1 MSKATKV
8 FKKLTNKARKRC
20 WTEISEL
27 EAKLKAV
34 SSNNFKSTIGNY
46 SARFEE
52 FNGIK
57 YLYADARA
65 LNNSLNSSGRGNFR
79 YLFQPSESGYAF
91 HGLAAHGVG
100 NKPIYLGAV

>member
-8 FKKLTNKARKRC
+8 FKKLTKRAQSRC
-20 WTEISEL
+20 WAEISEL
-27 EAKLKAV
+27 ETKLKAA
-34 SSNNFKSTIGNY
+34 SSNDFKSTIGNY
-46 SARFEE
+46 GARFEE

-57 YLYADARA
+57 YLYADARS
-65 LNNSLNSSGRGNFR
+65 LNSSLNSSGRGNFR
-79 YLFQPSESGYAF
+79 YLFQPTELGYAF